1 MPRNIDAMDA
11 EDLFE
16 LCGLQE
22 DDVVGTSDEP
32 EPAASDEPVA
42 IALPSPAPPA
52 AAAKK
57 RHHPQQRVEDPRR
70 FRSAIAGD
78 ANRPPDVYVARR
90 VDKGG
95 VGLHAAR
102 AFAPGEIVVV
112 ETAAAAAPLTGV
124 RHCDGCL
131 RSLASMADAGVAG
144 DALSWPVDAAGA
156 ETCGRCGASLCRGCA
171 RWARRNCCARRAV
184 DATVD
189 GARPAL
195 RLALRRFADAAAG
208 LEDDGALAGLC
219 GRPGDADA
227 LGLFD
232 ASGGA
237 AACRA
242 AAAAALAEV
251 SPAANPPSAAAL
263 AADAARLALN
273 SFDVRLR
280 SPYVEFH
287 GALARRHGRGSKA
300 LREALGVAGLERD
313 ADEALRARCAV
324 DAVGA
329 FALVACANHDCSP
342 NCDAASDFDAPTMQ
356 LVANRAI
363 ARDEELTISYFDRR
377 AVEGGGGDAAANA
390 RRRRRYLRR
399 NYLFD
404 CGCDA
409 CVSGSGG

>member
-1 MPRNIDAMDA
+1 MPRQIDA

-16 LCGLQE
+16 LCGLKE

-42 IALPSPAPPA
+42 IALPLPAPPA

-70 FRSAIAGD
+70 CRSAIAGD

-90 VDKGG
+90 VEKGG

-102 AFAPGEIVVV
+102 RKGEIVVV

-144 DALSWPVDAAGA
+144 DALYWPADAPAPRPAAAAARACAAAAPSGPGA
-156 ETCGRCGASLCRGCA
+156 TAARGAPSTRRSTARGRRSGSRCGAR
-171 RWARRNCCARRAV
+171 
-184 DATVD
+184 DA
-189 GARPAL
+189 P
-195 RLALRRFADAAAG
+195 LASTT
-208 LEDDGALAGLC
+208 ALAGLC

-232 ASGGA
+232 ASGA

-242 AAAAALAEV
+242 AAPRR
-251 SPAANPPSAAAL
+251 S
-263 AADAARLALN
+263 R
-273 SFDVRLR
+273 SFGVRLR

-329 FALVACANHDCSP
+329 IALVACANHDCSP

-409 CVSGSGG
+409 CASGSGG